1 MRKSTGF
8 QRVQKLGLELPDVE
22 VSTTYGSPAL
32 KVRGKWFACIAI
44 HKSAEPNSLAVR
56 VSFIERD
63 LRLSYEPETYYSGP
77 HYAGHEVVL
86 ARLSRIDDDAL
97 RELLRT
103 GVAFVSA
110 KARRRSQRGIR

>member
-1 MRKSTGF
+1 VR
-8 QRVQKLGLELPDVE
+8 KLGLELPDVE
-22 VSTTYGSPAL
+22 VGTTYGSPAL

-63 LRLSYEPETYYSGP
+63 LRLSYEPETYYVGP

-86 ARLSRIDDDAL
+86 VRLSRIDDEAL
-97 RELLRT
+97 RELLET
-103 GVAFVSA
+103 GVAFVNA
-110 KARRRSQRGIR
+110 KARRRSQRR

>member
-1 MRKSTGF
+1 MGF
-8 QRVQKLGLELPDVE
+8 DRVRKLGLELTDVE
-22 VSTTYGSPAL
+22 VGTTYGSPAL

-44 HKSAEPNSLAVR
+44 HKSAEPDSLAVR

-63 LRLSYEPETYYSGP
+63 LRLSYEPKTYYMGP

-86 ARLSRIDDDAL
+86 VRLSRIGDDAL
-97 RELLRT
+97 RELLET

-110 KARRRSQRGIR
+110 KARRRSQRRR